1 MSKDNIVIL
10 INFIQTCEANMSS
23 NKKAK
28 EALIAKYGNECFIE
42 KLHLRKE
49 KSRVY
54 KGKKQKA
61 KMQQLTYHHI
71 LEKRN
76 GGQAT
81 LENGA
86 LLTAENHA
94 WFHKQ
99 SQQAQSKMN
108 EMFQEYKRQADL
120 GIAVLIPQIGVV
132 QKQKIDV
139 DLQDCIE
146 IETQDYN
153 RAEYKQM
160 MQDIK
165 QKYVDR

>member
-1 MSKDNIVIL
+1 
-10 INFIQTCEANMSS
+10 
-23 NKKAK
+23 
-28 EALIAKYGNECFIE
+28 
-42 KLHLRKE
+42 
-49 KSRVY
+49 
-54 KGKKQKA
+54 
-61 KMQQLTYHHI
+61 
-71 LEKRN
+71 
-76 GGQAT
+76 
-81 LENGA
+81 
-86 LLTAENHA
+86 
-94 WFHKQ
+94 
-99 SQQAQSKMN
+99 MN